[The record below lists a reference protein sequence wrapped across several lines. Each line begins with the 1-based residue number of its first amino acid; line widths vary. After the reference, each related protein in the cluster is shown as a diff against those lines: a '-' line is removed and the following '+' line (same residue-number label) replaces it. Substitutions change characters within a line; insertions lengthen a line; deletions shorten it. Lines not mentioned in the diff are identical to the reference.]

1 MGKKHII
8 IILFFQ
14 ILRLYEKIV
23 NANEKSINQTI
34 FFNTFMTN
42 QYIQYVYNLIKT
54 NFHTN
59 IIFPSEENK
68 KLKFIFVFTFI
79 NFP

>member
-1 MGKKHII
+1 MPMRNPLI
-8 IILFFQ
+8 
-14 ILRLYEKIV
+14 RPY
-23 NANEKSINQTI
+23 SC
-34 FFNTFMTN
+34 NTFMTN
-42 QYIQYVYNLIKT
+42 HYIQYVYNLIKT